1 MITMDR
7 RNPEV
12 TTAIIL
18 ETRVKNS
25 DDTHP
30 VKLRITYQRK
40 RKYYSLKGEH
50 YKLEEFK
57 NIVKP
62 DSRGKNKEKRK
73 KFESVENRA
82 IEIIDNVLNEFS
94 FEAFEKEYLNHKKKD
109 ATVSSYFEEKA
120 KELDLDNKIQ
130 TATLYRVTLR
140 SLEKFDSKITFQK
153 ITPAYLEKY
162 QKWMISGD
170 HSYTTIGIYMRNLKH
185 IVNRAIGDRVIHEYP
200 FGDPKKGKYQI
211 PEGRNTKKTLT
222 ISDIEKLFNFK
233 PSGKNEYLALNYW
246 LFSYLCNGM
255 NMVDVANLKFK
266 NIKGNN
272 IEFIRQKTRDTTK
285 EVPIIKVLLLP
296 EVQQII
302 DDLGN
307 EDKSQENYIF
317 PIFKADYSEIEK
329 HKRLKQHI
337 KNTNKYIRR
346 IAKSVGI
353 NENITTYWARHSY
366 STILKRSGAPIEF
379 ISEQLGHHS
388 TKVTKHYLDSFEDE
402 QREKYSSVLIP
413 TSTNGKQS

>member
-1 MITMDR
+1 MDR

-18 ETRVKNS
+18 ETRVRNS

-30 VKLRITYQRK
+30 VKLRITHQRK

-50 YKLEEFK
+50 YKLDEFK

-73 KFESVENRA
+73 KLESVENRA

-109 ATVSSYFEEKA
+109 ATVSSYFEEKV
-120 KELDLDNKIQ
+120 KELDLENKIQ

-211 PEGRNTKKTLT
+211 PEGKNTKKTLT
-222 ISDIEKLFNFK
+222 ISEIEKLFNYK
-233 PSGKNEYLALNYW
+233 PSGRNEYLALNYW

-307 EDKSQENYIF
+307 EDKSPEN
-317 PIFKADYSEIEK
+317 
-329 HKRLKQHI
+329 
-337 KNTNKYIRR
+337 
-346 IAKSVGI
+346 
-353 NENITTYWARHSY
+353 
-366 STILKRSGAPIEF
+366 
-379 ISEQLGHHS
+379 
-388 TKVTKHYLDSFEDE
+388 
-402 QREKYSSVLIP
+402 
-413 TSTNGKQS
+413 

>member
-1 MITMDR
+1 MIAD
-7 RNPEV
+7 
-12 TTAIIL
+12 
-18 ETRVKNS
+18 
-25 DDTHP
+25 
-30 VKLRITYQRK
+30 
-40 RKYYSLKGEH
+40 
-50 YKLEEFK
+50 
-57 NIVKP
+57 
-62 DSRGKNKEKRK
+62 
-73 KFESVENRA
+73 
-82 IEIIDNVLNEFS
+82 
-94 FEAFEKEYLNHKKKD
+94 
-109 ATVSSYFEEKA
+109 
-120 KELDLDNKIQ
+120 
-130 TATLYRVTLR
+130 
-140 SLEKFDSKITFQK
+140 
-153 ITPAYLEKY
+153 
-162 QKWMISGD
+162 D

-185 IVNRAIGDRVIHEYP
+185 IINRAIGDKLIHEYP

-222 ISDIEKLFNFK
+222 ISDIEKLFNYT
-233 PSGKNEYLALNYW
+233 PSGRNEYLALNYW

-266 NIKGNN
+266 NIKDNN

-285 EVPIIKVLLLP
+285 EVPIIKVLFLP

-302 DDLGN
+302 DRLGN
-307 EDKSQENYIF
+307 EDKIQESYIF
-317 PIFKADYSEIEK
+317 PIFKAEYSEIEK

-346 IAKSVGI
+346 VAKSVGI

-379 ISEQLGHHS
+379 ISEQLGHQS

-413 TSTNGKQS
+413 TKQVLVNDPKLNDDLISRDDQSL